1 MHGLLGFPA
10 AGNADPCRRPKQ
22 RHSGLHGPF
31 LSLPIERAGKIDLPD
46 RATNPR
52 RIAALARAAGR
63 PPKSADRVSSRH
75 ARPSGKRHA
84 ACPGG
89 RRRVEEDRSRSRF
102 DGGVPMFLPIRTL
115 RDPAVEVSNLER
127 RINRLF
133 GDALSNF
140 DWQYRDNAGAAWV
153 PPVDI
158 FEEPDA
164 LRIMAE
170 VPGVSPDN
178 LKISLENNVL
188 SIHGTKEQVAQERS
202 ERVHR
207 YERTYGAFE
216 RSFTLPATVD
226 ANNIK
231 ASYEHGVLTLTLPK
245 VEKAKPRQIEVKVAS
260 K

>member
-1 MHGLLGFPA
+1 
-10 AGNADPCRRPKQ
+10 
-22 RHSGLHGPF
+22 
-31 LSLPIERAGKIDLPD
+31 
-46 RATNPR
+46 
-52 RIAALARAAGR
+52 
-63 PPKSADRVSSRH
+63 
-75 ARPSGKRHA
+75 
-84 ACPGG
+84 
-89 RRRVEEDRSRSRF
+89 
-102 DGGVPMFLPIRTL
+102 MFLPTRTL

-164 LRIMAE
+164 LRITAE

-245 VEKAKPRQIEVKVAS
+245 IEKAKPRQIEVKVAS